1 MGSKPKQQ
9 KQILPAQAVSAQPV
23 TASANVK
30 SAVKRTDKNRD
41 SGADIRSDI
50 DPGTGG
56 VVDPVTSLP
65 DTGII
70 ALGAKKKRKG
80 IVGLDL

>member
-9 KQILPAQAVSAQPV
+9 KQIMPAQAVTAQPV
-23 TASANVK
+23 SASANVK
-30 SAVKRTDKNRD
+30 SAVKNKDKDRGSN
-41 SGADIRSDI
+41 ADIRQDETSVGEGG
-50 DPGTGG
+50 DPI
-56 VVDPVTSLP
+56 TSIP